1 MNGLDASS
9 CKRFLSAI
17 PRVTMI
23 PPEMDSSTSASAA
36 ASSSSSRG
44 EERGSKNNGTSS
56 SSSIDEVVVEEEE
69 SLDGM
74 VYYNNNNNGDDD
86 VDDVVLSFFRPF
98 LSSSSSS
105 SSRCDSD
112 SASAS
117 SGSPPPR
124 RQPMAVL
131 QSRYDA
137 VRQKQ
142 NKQASAVSIKSWF
155 HCRRSGPPHDLWWT
169 SDIVIPDDVAT
180 SWKVDVATHSSGKFP
195 PTTAA
200 ASCYEAEELSS
211 SGTCGNDV
219 LFDMFGTWR
228 QSSSD
233 NTVQF
238 KSKKAAQKSAAFNLL
253 IALDLGGRHLPDYC
267 EGDSSDSSAN
277 EIGNKVKGG
286 DIMVSTGSSS
296 ETSMMSTLPKER
308 FQLQSI
314 RYYGAVQYPDGEFV
328 SNCNPCTVR
337 CIVSVKDVDR
347 GNNISES
354 LIDVAS
360 DTYQRNDDAFN
371 DASDKLKC
379 RMMARSGATV
389 KDTDYIL
396 SAMKAYEQPNN
407 IAYEVTLPRW
417 ATEKI
422 ESKFYL
428 LELEFLVAIKGGGN
442 EVPFSEAIGLGATV
456 ATRVGIV
463 CGCSVYGDGFN
474 VRDNGLSADFTLS
487 SSLCTDLVGNENF
500 RVAMTNQTEVTV
512 SEMIQQIERTSPVI
526 NIGEEGGCPIA
537 FTECFN
543 NIIFDEG
550 KTYGMRPLPSF
561 GELVKRISKDD
572 LVVPSGRRSY
582 MFVPLRPRSSSSNHN
597 HPSRIEVDWKVVSD
611 VVHHQPLATAESIPL
626 SELRNRFLIQ
636 PIGFKGRVFITKNEV
651 FTAKNEDDS
660 PKTSSS
666 LLLPGDM
673 LSLLS
678 DRFKENLHLSFG
690 GLQLSEMTYCRYY
703 EQMWKYSIRN
713 SADPLIAA
721 LSLVGLP
728 YEHHESIF
736 FHRMCI
742 ATTAS
747 TSTLDPSTQSSISN
761 LLAARGLLIPEL
773 TLVLPMPRDFLY
785 LCRRASNYIGKLER
799 NYLLHVFASRF
810 CDLQR
815 NARSLISIPVSN
827 TDMVVP
833 LIDKA
838 TRGGKQEVIGSAI
851 AFVRDHERLEALGDS
866 VLLHFIVLNLF
877 VQMHSSTTE
886 FILDVFEKVVT
897 NQGKNRILF
906 KAALQIGLHRLIKA
920 GGSPAKINWRFE
932 RSTIELAE
940 KQLSDTLES
949 LLGATFLIDP
959 SGYMT
964 VGLLNEIGPCFPDNF
979 APSVNDDQSG
989 NWFSGKGTC
998 LITGYPFHECTGTA
1012 ELEQIKRI
1020 LERNCRVHSTLQS
1033 KATVFC
1039 QLLAKRITHHD
1050 RLDFLQSDPISS
1062 LLLHSAL
1069 FDDSL
1074 DDDEHPDFIGLES
1087 LAKLRDK
1094 IFNVGNAALQLS
1106 IVSEIYHLYPAST
1119 SGDIHLMK
1127 TVLMS
1132 HDSLAYILLKNGF
1145 HSCLFDENANATIV
1159 MKGYMK
1165 EADLVGSKEWAKNG
1179 GWVIGGIEEFQ
1190 RRVEHHGHYSCPNP
1204 RYMGLAAGRLM
1215 GHTKKLPDNAS
1226 EDLQFSMKSI
1236 FGAVALSVGVKDA
1249 WDMIR
1254 PFFLELMMLSPD
1266 ELRVSFAGISDLV
1279 SLYKKGRR

>member
-1 MNGLDASS
+1 MNGLDASR
-9 CKRFLSAI
+9 CKRLLSAI
-17 PRVTMI
+17 PWVMMI
-23 PPEMDSSTSASAA
+23 PPEMDSSTSACAA
-36 ASSSSSRG
+36 PSCC
-44 EERGSKNNGTSS
+44 ERGSNNDGTNNC
-56 SSSIDEVVVEEEE
+56 EEAEE

-74 VYYNNNNNGDDD
+74 MVYHNGDD
-86 VDDVVLSFFRPF
+86 VDDVLSFFRPF

-105 SSRCDSD
+105 DYD
-112 SASAS
+112 SASS
-117 SGSPPPR
+117 SGSPPPL
-124 RQPMAVL
+124 QPMAVL

-137 VRQKQ
+137 LRREQ
-142 NKQASAVSIKSWF
+142 NKQAHAVSIRSWF
-155 HCRRSGPPHDLWWT
+155 RCRRSGAMHDLWWT
-169 SDIVIPDDVAT
+169 SEIVIPDDVAS
-180 SWKVDVATHSSGKFP
+180 SWKVDVAHSSGKFP
-195 PTTAA
+195 LPA
-200 ASCYEAEELSS
+200 ASCYEAELLSS
-211 SGTCGNDV
+211 GMGGKNDL
-219 LFDMFGTWR
+219 LFDLFGGWR
-228 QSSSD
+228 PSYSD
-233 NTVQF
+233 TTTVQF

-253 IALDLGGRHLPDYC
+253 IAMDLGGEPPDYH
-267 EGDSSDSSAN
+267 EPDSFTNN
-277 EIGNKVKGG
+277 ETGKNKVEEGG
-286 DIMVSTGSSS
+286 VNMVSTGGGEISI
-296 ETSMMSTLPKER
+296 STMPKER

-314 RYYGAVQYPDGEFV
+314 RYHGAVRYPDGEFV
-328 SNCNPCTVR
+328 SNCNPCTVQ
-337 CIVSVKDVDR
+337 CIVSVVDDVDC
-347 GNNISES
+347 GNNLSEES
-354 LIDVAS
+354 PFLDVAS
-360 DTYQRNDDAFN
+360 DSYQRNGDAFN
-371 DASDKLKC
+371 DALDKLKC
-379 RMMARSGATV
+379 RMMVRGATV
-389 KDTDYIL
+389 KDTDYIM
-396 SAMKAYEQPNN
+396 SAMKASEPNN

-428 LELEFLVAIKGGGN
+428 LELEFLVAIKGGGD
-442 EVPFSEAIGLGATV
+442 EIPFSEAIGLGANA

-474 VRDNGLSADFTLS
+474 LRDGLSADFTLP
-487 SSLCTDLVGNENF
+487 SSLRTDLVGNDNV
-500 RVAMTNQTEVTV
+500 RVVMTNQTEVTV
-512 SEMIQQIERTSPVI
+512 SEMIRQIERTSPAI
-526 NIGEEGGCPIA
+526 NVGGEGGCPIA
-537 FTECFN
+537 FTKCFN
-543 NIIFDEG
+543 IILFDEG
-550 KTYGMRPLPSF
+550 KTYGMRPLPGF
-561 GELVKRISKDD
+561 GELVKKISEDD
-572 LVVPSGRRSY
+572 LVLPSGRRRSY
-582 MFVPLRPRSSSSNHN
+582 MFVPLRPRSSSNRN

-611 VVHHQPLATAESIPL
+611 VVHHQPLAKAESIPL
-626 SELRNRFLIQ
+626 SEVRNRFLIQ

-660 PKTSSS
+660 PKTASS
-666 LLLPGDM
+666 LLLPGDV

-678 DRFKENLHLSFG
+678 DHLKENMLLSLE
-690 GLQLSEMTYCRYY
+690 GLQLSEITYCQYY

-713 SADPLIAA
+713 TADPLIAA
-721 LSLVGLP
+721 LSLVGLS
-728 YEHHESIF
+728 YEQHESIF
-736 FHRMCI
+736 YHSICRE
-742 ATTAS
+742 TTS
-747 TSTLDPSTQSSISN
+747 TSTFDPSTQRSSISN
-761 LLAARGLLIPEL
+761 LLAARGLLVPEL

-785 LCRRASNYIGKLER
+785 LCRRASNYIEKLER

-815 NARSLISIPVSN
+815 NARSLISITVSN
-827 TDMVVP
+827 TDIVVP

-838 TRGGKQEVIGSAI
+838 TRGGTQEVVVSAI
-851 AFVRDHERLEALGDS
+851 PFVRDHERLEALGDS

-877 VQMHSSTTE
+877 VRMHSSTTE
-886 FILDVFEKVVT
+886 FVLDVFEQVVT

-906 KAALQIGLHRLIKA
+906 KAALQIGLHRLINA
-920 GGSPAKINWRFE
+920 GNSSAKKTWGYE

-979 APSVNDDQSG
+979 APGVNDNQSG

-998 LITGYPFHECTGTA
+998 LVTGYPFHACPGTA
-1012 ELEQIKRI
+1012 ELEQIKGM
-1020 LERNCRVHSTLQS
+1020 LERNHHVHSILQS
-1033 KATVFC
+1033 KATAFC
-1039 QLLAKRITHHD
+1039 QLLAKRITRHD
-1050 RLDFLQSDPISS
+1050 QLEFIQSDPISS
-1062 LLLHSAL
+1062 LLLHAAL

-1074 DDDEHPDFIGLES
+1074 DNDEHPDFIGLES

-1106 IVSEIYHLYPAST
+1106 IVFEIYHLYPTST

-1127 TVLMS
+1127 TVLTS
-1132 HDSLAYILLKNGF
+1132 HDSLAYIFLKNRF
-1145 HSCLFDENANATIV
+1145 HNCLFDENAYAIIV
-1159 MKGYMK
+1159 MKGYMD
-1165 EADLVGSKEWAKNG
+1165 EADLLGSKEWAKNG

>member
-1 MNGLDASS
+1 MNGLDASR

-17 PRVTMI
+17 PWVTMI
-23 PPEMDSSTSASAA
+23 PPEMDSSSSSALAA
-36 ASSSSSRG
+36 AASRG
-44 EERGSKNNGTSS
+44 EERGSNNGTSS
-56 SSSIDEVVVEEEE
+56 SDEVVVEEE

-74 VYYNNNNNGDDD
+74 VYHNGGDDD
-86 VDDVVLSFFRPF
+86 DDVLSFFRPF
-98 LSSSSSS
+98 LSSS
-105 SSRCDSD
+105 RCDYD
-112 SASAS
+112 PASAS
-117 SGSPPPR
+117 RPPP

-131 QSRYDA
+131 QSRHDA
-137 VRQKQ
+137 VRHEQ
-142 NKQASAVSIKSWF
+142 NKQAHAVSIKSWF
-155 HCRRSGPPHDLWWT
+155 HCRRYGPLHDLWWT

-180 SWKVDVATHSSGKFP
+180 SWKVGVTHSSGKFP
-195 PTTAA
+195 PTAW
-200 ASCYEAEELSS
+200 ASCREAELSS
-211 SGTCGNDV
+211 SGTCGNDI

-233 NTVQF
+233 DTVQF
-238 KSKKAAQKSAAFNLL
+238 KSKKAAKKSAAFNLL
-253 IALDLGGRHLPDYC
+253 IALDLGGRHPPDYH
-267 EGDSSDSSAN
+267 EGDSSDSFAN

-296 ETSMMSTLPKER
+296 EISMMTLPKER

-337 CIVSVKDVDR
+337 CIVSVKDVNR
-347 GNNISES
+347 SNNVSES

-379 RMMARSGATV
+379 RMMARGGATV

-396 SAMKAYEQPNN
+396 SAMKAYEQPNY
-407 IAYEVTLPRW
+407 ISYEVTLPRW

-442 EVPFSEAIGLGATV
+442 EIPFSEAVGLGATV

-474 VRDNGLSADFTLS
+474 VRDNGFSADFTLS
-487 SSLCTDLVGNENF
+487 SSLCTDLVGNESF

-512 SEMIQQIERTSPVI
+512 SEMIQQIERTSV
-526 NIGEEGGCPIA
+526 GGCPIA
-537 FTECFN
+537 FIKCFN
-543 NIIFDEG
+543 NILFDEG

-561 GELVKRISKDD
+561 GELVKMISKDD
-572 LVVPSGRRSY
+572 LVAPSGRRSY

-636 PIGFKGRVFITKNEV
+636 PIGFKGRVFITKDEV
-651 FTAKNEDDS
+651 FTAENEDDS

-673 LSLLS
+673 LSLLP
-678 DRFKENLHLSFG
+678 DRFKENLQLSFG
-690 GLQLSEMTYCRYY
+690 GLQLSEITYSRHY

-742 ATTAS
+742 ATT
-747 TSTLDPSTQSSISN
+747 TSTPTFDPSTQSSISN
-761 LLAARGLLIPEL
+761 LLAARGLLVPEL

-785 LCRRASNYIGKLER
+785 LCRRASNFMGKLER

-827 TDMVVP
+827 TDIVVP

-838 TRGGKQEVIGSAI
+838 TRGGKQEVVGSAI
-851 AFVRDHERLEALGDS
+851 PFVRDHERLEALGDS

-877 VQMHSSTTE
+877 VKMHSSTTE
-886 FILDVFEKVVT
+886 FVLDVFEKVVT

-920 GGSPAKINWRFE
+920 GGSPAKINWRYE

-959 SGYMT
+959 SGCMT
-964 VGLLNEIGPCFPDNF
+964 VGLLDEIGPCFPDNF
-979 APSVNDDQSG
+979 ASSVNDNQSG

-1012 ELEQIKRI
+1012 ELEQIKGI
-1020 LERNCRVHSTLQS
+1020 LERNRRVHSILQS

-1039 QLLAKRITHHD
+1039 QLLAKRITRHD
-1050 RLDFLQSDPISS
+1050 RLEFLQSDPISS

-1159 MKGYMK
+1159 MKGYIN
-1165 EADLVGSKEWAKNG
+1165 EADLLGSKEWAKNG

-1190 RRVEHHGHYSCPNP
+1190 RRVEHHGHYTCPNP
-1204 RYMGLAAGRLM
+1204 QYMGLAAGRLM